1 MTDSKRPLRLTDRKR
16 EAILRAAVA
25 EFRELGFAG
34 TSMDRIAATAEVSKR
49 TVYNHFASKDELF
62 TAILWQL
69 WEASQSL
76 DALAYDPARP
86 RRAQLLAFVAQK
98 LRLLSDASFIDLSR
112 VAMAELVHA
121 PERARVMMDKLAE
134 KEEGLT
140 TWIRAAQT
148 DGRLRDDIAPA
159 DAAHQLQGMVK
170 AFAFWPQL
178 AMGQPPLSAAQ
189 QAQVVGDAVDMFLGF
204 YAAPTQ
210 KAKAPVKKSQAGSTG
225 KAAVAPV
232 ATSAKPAPRRAPA
245 R

>member
-1 MTDSKRPLRLTDRKR
+1 MNQPKRPLRLTDRKR
-16 EAILRAAVA
+16 AAILRAAVA

-34 TSMDRIAATAEVSKR
+34 TSMDRVAAAAGVSKR

-86 RRAQLLAFVAQK
+86 MREQLLAFVAQK

-121 PERARVMMDKLAE
+121 PERARVMMGKLAE
-134 KEEGLT
+134 KEEGLA
-140 TWIRAAQT
+140 TWIRAAQA

-159 DAAHQLQGMVK
+159 DATHQLQGMVK
-170 AFAFWPQL
+170 AFAFWPQI
-178 AMGQPPLSAAQ
+178 AMGAAPLDASAQ
-189 QAQVVGDAVDMFLGF
+189 QRVMHDCVDMFL
-204 YAAPTQ
+204 
-210 KAKAPVKKSQAGSTG
+210 
-225 KAAVAPV
+225 AV
-232 ATSAKPAPRRAPA
+232 RALTP
-245 R
+245 